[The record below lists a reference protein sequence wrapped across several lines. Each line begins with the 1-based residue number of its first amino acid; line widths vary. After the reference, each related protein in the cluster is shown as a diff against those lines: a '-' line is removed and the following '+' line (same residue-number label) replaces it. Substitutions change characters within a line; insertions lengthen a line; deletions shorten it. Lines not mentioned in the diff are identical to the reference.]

1 MIIYM
6 FPNLKRLDT
15 VVVSK
20 KEIDNASFLIKN
32 LNFKFPEVLSPQLP
46 PENLS

>member
-1 MIIYM
+1 MPKIIFINLIRLMIIYM

-20 KEIDNASFLIKN
+20 KEIEQVFL
-32 LNFKFPEVLSPQLP
+32 FKLRNQ
-46 PENLS
+46 